1 MSLFHPWAL
10 AAVAACSVALVAGPV
25 SAWTRRYVRQP
36 LRDYNDDSVD
46 SDTSDDAGREDDQ
59 AHAGDDIISASYT
72 SEAEADDVTA
82 GTASIIDAGTSRAIA
97 VGTRTR
103 QTRRGQ
109 DQRPSP
115 ATQSTYPTYPTLRRP
130 ALLAVIPQS
139 LLALALCG
147 FCVWWGM
154 TVDAL
159 GATLVAVPVYAMLG
173 SAASVDAVSH
183 LLPNRL
189 LGTTAI
195 WLVACGA
202 VSILVDPGSIRDAL
216 RAVLCALA
224 VGAIG
229 LLLAFIGSGL
239 GLGDVKLGALIG
251 LWLGWHGA
259 SILVASLCT
268 GIILGGLAAILLLL
282 TRRAG
287 RKSSI
292 AYGPYLIAG
301 ALMGWPLAVV
311 S

>member
-46 SDTSDDAGREDDQ
+46 SATSDDDGR
-59 AHAGDDIISASYT
+59 AHAGDDIIIASGS
-72 SEAEADDVTA
+72 SEAEADDVAA
-82 GTASIIDAGTSRAIA
+82 GIIDAGTSRTAA
-97 VGTRTR
+97 VVGTRTR

-115 ATQSTYPTYPTLRRP
+115 SAQSTYPTLRRP

-147 FCVWWGM
+147 FCAWWG
-154 TVDAL
+154 TTADAL

-282 TRRAG
+282 PRRAG

>member
-10 AAVAACSVALVAGPV
+10 AAVAACSMALVAGPV

-46 SDTSDDAGREDDQ
+46 SDTSDDDGREDGQ

-82 GTASIIDAGTSRAIA
+82 GIIGAGPSRAIA

-115 ATQSTYPTYPTLRRP
+115 AAQSTYPTYPTLRRP

-154 TVDAL
+154 TVNAL

-195 WLVACGA
+195 WLAACGA
-202 VSILVDPGSIRDAL
+202 VAVLVNPGSIQDAF

-259 SILVASLCT
+259 PILVASLCT
-268 GIILGGLAAILLLL
+268 GIILGGLAAILMLL

>member
-1 MSLFHPWAL
+1 M
-10 AAVAACSVALVAGPV
+10 
-25 SAWTRRYVRQP
+25 
-36 LRDYNDDSVD
+36 
-46 SDTSDDAGREDDQ
+46 
-59 AHAGDDIISASYT
+59 
-72 SEAEADDVTA
+72 
-82 GTASIIDAGTSRAIA
+82 
-97 VGTRTR
+97 
-103 QTRRGQ
+103 
-109 DQRPSP
+109 
-115 ATQSTYPTYPTLRRP
+115 
-130 ALLAVIPQS
+130 
-139 LLALALCG
+139 
-147 FCVWWGM
+147 
-154 TVDAL
+154 

>member
-10 AAVAACSVALVAGPV
+10 AAVAACSMALVAGPV

-46 SDTSDDAGREDDQ
+46 SDTSDDDGREDGQ

-82 GTASIIDAGTSRAIA
+82 GIIGAGPSRAIA

-115 ATQSTYPTYPTLRRP
+115 AVQSTYPTYPTLRRP

-154 TVDAL
+154 TADAL
-159 GATLVAVPVYAMLG
+159 GAALVAVPVYALLG

-195 WLVACGA
+195 WLAACGA
-202 VSILVDPGSIRDAL
+202 VAVLVNPGSIRDAF

-259 SILVASLCT
+259 PILVASLCT
-268 GIILGGLAAILLLL
+268 GIILGGLAAILMLL

>member
-10 AAVAACSVALVAGPV
+10 AAVAACSVALVAGPI

-82 GTASIIDAGTSRAIA
+82 GTASIIDAETSRAIA

-109 DQRPSP
+109 DQRPPP
-115 ATQSTYPTYPTLRRP
+115 ATQSTYPTYPKLRRP

-195 WLVACGA
+195 WLAACGA
-202 VSILVDPGSIRDAL
+202 VAVLMNPGSIRDAF

-239 GLGDVKLGALIG
+239 GLGDVKLGALNG
-251 LWLGWHGA
+251 LWLGWHEA
-259 SILVASLCT
+259 PILVASLCT
-268 GIILGGLAAILLLL
+268 GIILGGLPAILMPLPC
-282 TRRAG
+282 RAG

>member
-46 SDTSDDAGREDDQ
+46 SATSDDDGR
-59 AHAGDDIISASYT
+59 AHAGDDIIIASGS
-72 SEAEADDVTA
+72 SEVEADDVAA
-82 GTASIIDAGTSRAIA
+82 GIIDAGTSRTAA
-97 VGTRTR
+97 VVGTRTR

-109 DQRPSP
+109 DQRPPP
-115 ATQSTYPTYPTLRRP
+115 ATQSTYPTYPKLRRP

-195 WLVACGA
+195 WLAACGA
-202 VSILVDPGSIRDAL
+202 VAVLVNPGSIRDAF

-229 LLLAFIGSGL
+229 LLLAFIGSDL

-259 SILVASLCT
+259 PILVASLCT
-268 GIILGGLAAILLLL
+268 GIILGGLAAILMLL

>member
-46 SDTSDDAGREDDQ
+46 SATSDDDGR
-59 AHAGDDIISASYT
+59 AHAGDDIIIASGS
-72 SEAEADDVTA
+72 SEAEADDVA
-82 GTASIIDAGTSRAIA
+82 ASIIDAGTSRAIA

-147 FCVWWGM
+147 FCAWWG
-154 TVDAL
+154 TTADAL

-268 GIILGGLAAILLLL
+268 GIILGGLAAILMLL

>member
-46 SDTSDDAGREDDQ
+46 SATSDDDGR
-59 AHAGDDIISASYT
+59 AHAGDDIIIASGS
-72 SEAEADDVTA
+72 SEAEADDVAA
-82 GTASIIDAGTSRAIA
+82 GIIDAGTSRTAA
-97 VGTRTR
+97 VVGTRTR

-115 ATQSTYPTYPTLRRP
+115 SAQPTYPTLRRP

-195 WLVACGA
+195 WLAACGA
-202 VSILVDPGSIRDAL
+202 VAVLMNPGSIQDAF

-259 SILVASLCT
+259 PILVASLCT
-268 GIILGGLAAILLLL
+268 GIILGGLAAILMLL

>member
-59 AHAGDDIISASYT
+59 AHAGDDIISAS
-72 SEAEADDVTA
+72 EAEADDVTA
-82 GTASIIDAGTSRAIA
+82 GTASIIGAGSSRAIA

-109 DQRPSP
+109 GQRPSP

-159 GATLVAVPVYAMLG
+159 SATLVAVPVYAMLG

-195 WLVACGA
+195 WLAACGA
-202 VSILVDPGSIRDAL
+202 VAVLVNPGSIRDAF

-259 SILVASLCT
+259 PILVASLCT
-268 GIILGGLAAILLLL
+268 GIILGGLAAILMLL

>member
-25 SAWTRRYVRQP
+25 SAWTRHYVRQP

-46 SDTSDDAGREDDQ
+46 SATSDDDGR
-59 AHAGDDIISASYT
+59 AHAGDDIIIASGS
-72 SEAEADDVTA
+72 SEAEADDVAA
-82 GTASIIDAGTSRAIA
+82 GIIDAGTSRTAA
-97 VGTRTR
+97 VVGTRTR

-115 ATQSTYPTYPTLRRP
+115 SAQSTYPTLRRP

-147 FCVWWGM
+147 FCAWWG
-154 TVDAL
+154 TTADAL

>member
-10 AAVAACSVALVAGPV
+10 AAVAACSVALVAGPI

-46 SDTSDDAGREDDQ
+46 SDTSDDAGREDGQ
-59 AHAGDDIISASYT
+59 AHAGDDIISA

-82 GTASIIDAGTSRAIA
+82 GTASIIGAGSSRAIA

-109 DQRPSP
+109 GQRPSP

-159 GATLVAVPVYAMLG
+159 SATLVAVPVYAMLG

-195 WLVACGA
+195 WLAACGA
-202 VSILVDPGSIRDAL
+202 VAVLVNPGSIRDAF

-259 SILVASLCT
+259 PILVASLCT
-268 GIILGGLAAILLLL
+268 GIILGGLAAILMLL

>member
-36 LRDYNDDSVD
+36 LRDYNDASVD
-46 SDTSDDAGREDDQ
+46 SATSDDDGR
-59 AHAGDDIISASYT
+59 AHAGDDIIIASGS
-72 SEAEADDVTA
+72 SEAEADDVAA
-82 GTASIIDAGTSRAIA
+82 GIIDAGTSRTAA
-97 VGTRTR
+97 VVGTRTR

-115 ATQSTYPTYPTLRRP
+115 SAQPTYPTLRRP

-147 FCVWWGM
+147 FCAWWG
-154 TVDAL
+154 TTADAL

>member
-46 SDTSDDAGREDDQ
+46 SDTSDDDGREDGQ

-82 GTASIIDAGTSRAIA
+82 GTASIIGAGSSRAIA

-109 DQRPSP
+109 GQRPSP

-195 WLVACGA
+195 WLAACGA
-202 VSILVDPGSIRDAL
+202 VAVLVNPGSIQDAF

-229 LLLAFIGSGL
+229 LLLAFIGSDL

-259 SILVASLCT
+259 PILVASLCT
-268 GIILGGLAAILLLL
+268 GIILGGLAAILMLL

>member
-59 AHAGDDIISASYT
+59 AHAGDDIISAS
-72 SEAEADDVTA
+72 EAEADDVTA
-82 GTASIIDAGTSRAIA
+82 GTAGIIGAGPSRAIA

-147 FCVWWGM
+147 FCAWWG
-154 TVDAL
+154 TTADAL

>member
-46 SDTSDDAGREDDQ
+46 SATSDDDGR
-59 AHAGDDIISASYT
+59 AHAGDDIIIASGS
-72 SEAEADDVTA
+72 SEAEADDVAA
-82 GTASIIDAGTSRAIA
+82 GIIDAGTSRTAA
-97 VGTRTR
+97 VVGTRTR

-109 DQRPSP
+109 GQRPSP
-115 ATQSTYPTYPTLRRP
+115 SAQSTYPTLRRP

-147 FCVWWGM
+147 FCAWWG
-154 TVDAL
+154 TTADAL

>member
-46 SDTSDDAGREDDQ
+46 SDTSDDAGR
-59 AHAGDDIISASYT
+59 AHAGDDIIIASGS
-72 SEAEADDVTA
+72 SEAEADDVAA
-82 GTASIIDAGTSRAIA
+82 GIIDAGTSRTAA
-97 VGTRTR
+97 VVGTRTR

-115 ATQSTYPTYPTLRRP
+115 SAQSTYPTLRRP

-147 FCVWWGM
+147 FCAWWG
-154 TVDAL
+154 TTADAL

>member
-46 SDTSDDAGREDDQ
+46 SATSDDDGR
-59 AHAGDDIISASYT
+59 AHAGDDIIIASGS
-72 SEAEADDVTA
+72 SEAEADDVAA
-82 GTASIIDAGTSRAIA
+82 GIIDAGTSRTAA
-97 VGTRTR
+97 VVGTRTR

-115 ATQSTYPTYPTLRRP
+115 SAQSTYPTLRRP

-195 WLVACGA
+195 WLAACGA
-202 VSILVDPGSIRDAL
+202 VAVLVNPGSIRDAF
-216 RAVLCALA
+216 RAVLCVLA
-224 VGAIG
+224 IGAIG

-259 SILVASLCT
+259 PILVASLCT
-268 GIILGGLAAILLLL
+268 GIILGGLAAILMLL

>member
-1 MSLFHPWAL
+1 
-10 AAVAACSVALVAGPV
+10 
-25 SAWTRRYVRQP
+25 
-36 LRDYNDDSVD
+36 
-46 SDTSDDAGREDDQ
+46 
-59 AHAGDDIISASYT
+59 
-72 SEAEADDVTA
+72 
-82 GTASIIDAGTSRAIA
+82 
-97 VGTRTR
+97 
-103 QTRRGQ
+103 
-109 DQRPSP
+109 
-115 ATQSTYPTYPTLRRP
+115 
-130 ALLAVIPQS
+130 
-139 LLALALCG
+139 
-147 FCVWWGM
+147 M
-154 TVDAL
+154 TVNAW

-195 WLVACGA
+195 WLAACGA
-202 VSILVDPGSIRDAL
+202 VAVLVNPGSIRDAF
-216 RAVLCALA
+216 RAVLCVLA
-224 VGAIG
+224 IGAIG

-259 SILVASLCT
+259 PILVASLCT
-268 GIILGGLAAILLLL
+268 GIILGGLAAILMLL

>member
-10 AAVAACSVALVAGPV
+10 AAVAACSVAFVAGPI

-46 SDTSDDAGREDDQ
+46 SDTSDDNGREDGQ

-82 GTASIIDAGTSRAIA
+82 GIIGAGPSRAIA

-115 ATQSTYPTYPTLRRP
+115 AVQSTYPTYPTLRRP

-159 GATLVAVPVYAMLG
+159 SATLVAVPVYAMLG

-195 WLVACGA
+195 WLAACGA
-202 VSILVDPGSIRDAL
+202 VAVLVNPGSIQDAF

-259 SILVASLCT
+259 PILVASLCT
-268 GIILGGLAAILLLL
+268 GIILGGLAAILMLL

>member
-46 SDTSDDAGREDDQ
+46 SATSDDDGR
-59 AHAGDDIISASYT
+59 AHAGDDIIIASGS
-72 SEAEADDVTA
+72 SEAEADDVAA
-82 GTASIIDAGTSRAIA
+82 GIIDAGTSRTAA
-97 VGTRTR
+97 VVGTRTR

-115 ATQSTYPTYPTLRRP
+115 SAQSTYPTLRRP

-147 FCVWWGM
+147 FCAWWG
-154 TVDAL
+154 TTADAL

-183 LLPNRL
+183 LLPNRR

-292 AYGPYLIAG
+292 AYGPYLIAS

>member
-46 SDTSDDAGREDDQ
+46 SATSDDDGR
-59 AHAGDDIISASYT
+59 AHAGDDIIIASGS
-72 SEAEADDVTA
+72 SEAEADDVAA
-82 GTASIIDAGTSRAIA
+82 GIIDAGTSRTAA
-97 VGTRTR
+97 VVGTRTR

-115 ATQSTYPTYPTLRRP
+115 SAQSTYPTLRRP

-154 TVDAL
+154 TVNAL

-195 WLVACGA
+195 WLAACGA
-202 VSILVDPGSIRDAL
+202 VAVLVNPGSIRDAF

-259 SILVASLCT
+259 PILVASLCT
-268 GIILGGLAAILLLL
+268 GIILGGLAAILMLL

-301 ALMGWPLAVV
+301 ALMGWPLAVA
-311 S
+311 

>member
-10 AAVAACSVALVAGPV
+10 AAVAACSVALVAGPI

-46 SDTSDDAGREDDQ
+46 SATSDDDGR
-59 AHAGDDIISASYT
+59 AHAGDDIIIASGS
-72 SEAEADDVTA
+72 SEAEADDVAA
-82 GTASIIDAGTSRAIA
+82 GIIDAGTSRTAA
-97 VGTRTR
+97 VVGTRTR

-115 ATQSTYPTYPTLRRP
+115 SAQSTYPTLRRP

-147 FCVWWGM
+147 FCAWWG
-154 TVDAL
+154 TTADAL

>member
-46 SDTSDDAGREDDQ
+46 SATSDDDGR
-59 AHAGDDIISASYT
+59 AHAGDDIIIASGS
-72 SEAEADDVTA
+72 SEAEADDVAA
-82 GTASIIDAGTSRAIA
+82 GIIDAGTSRTAA
-97 VGTRTR
+97 VVGTRTR

-115 ATQSTYPTYPTLRRP
+115 SAQSTYPTLRRP

-147 FCVWWGM
+147 FCAWWG
-154 TVDAL
+154 TTADAL

>member
-10 AAVAACSVALVAGPV
+10 AAVAACSVAIAAGPV
-25 SAWTRRYVRQP
+25 SAWTRRYVRRP
-36 LRDYNDDSVD
+36 LRDYNDDSA
-46 SDTSDDAGREDDQ
+46 TSDDDGREDGNEDT
-59 AHAGDDIISASYT
+59 GDDIISASNA
-72 SEAEADDVTA
+72 SEAEDYNFTDGAADTI
-82 GTASIIDAGTSRAIA
+82 GAGTSRATA

-103 QTRRGQ
+103 QTRLSQ

-115 ATQSTYPTYPTLRRP
+115 AAQSTSPTYPTLRHP
-130 ALLAVIPQS
+130 VLLAVVPQS
-139 LLALALCG
+139 LLALVLCG

-154 TVDAL
+154 TADAL
-159 GATLVAVPVYAMLG
+159 GAALVAVPVYALLG

-195 WLVACGA
+195 WLAACGA
-202 VSILVDPGSIRDAL
+202 VAVLVNPGSIRDAF
-216 RAVLCALA
+216 RAVLCVLA
-224 VGAIG
+224 IGAIG

-259 SILVASLCT
+259 PILVASLCT
-268 GIILGGLAAILLLL
+268 GIILGGLAAILMLL

>member
-36 LRDYNDDSVD
+36 LRDYNNDSVD
-46 SDTSDDAGREDDQ
+46 SATSDDDGR

-82 GTASIIDAGTSRAIA
+82 GTASIIDAGTSRTAA
-97 VGTRTR
+97 VVGTRTR

-115 ATQSTYPTYPTLRRP
+115 SAQSTYPTLRRP

-147 FCVWWGM
+147 FCAWWG
-154 TVDAL
+154 TTADAL

>member
-10 AAVAACSVALVAGPV
+10 AAVAACSVAIAAGPV
-25 SAWTRRYVRQP
+25 SAWTRRYVRRP
-36 LRDYNDDSVD
+36 LRDYNDDSA
-46 SDTSDDAGREDDQ
+46 TSDDDGREDGNEDT
-59 AHAGDDIISASYT
+59 GDDIISASNA
-72 SEAEADDVTA
+72 SEAEDYNFTDGAADTI
-82 GTASIIDAGTSRAIA
+82 GAGTSRATA

-103 QTRRGQ
+103 QTRLSQ

-115 ATQSTYPTYPTLRRP
+115 AAQSTSPTYPTLRHP
-130 ALLAVIPQS
+130 VLLAVVPQS
-139 LLALALCG
+139 LLALVLCG

-154 TVDAL
+154 TADAL
-159 GATLVAVPVYAMLG
+159 GAALVAVPVYALLG

-195 WLVACGA
+195 WLAACGA
-202 VSILVDPGSIRDAL
+202 VAVLVNPGSIRDAF

-224 VGAIG
+224 IGAIG

-259 SILVASLCT
+259 PILVASLCT
-268 GIILGGLAAILLLL
+268 GIILGGLAAILMLL

>member
-10 AAVAACSVALVAGPV
+10 AAVAACSVALVAGPI

-59 AHAGDDIISASYT
+59 AHAGDDIISAS
-72 SEAEADDVTA
+72 EAEADDVTA
-82 GTASIIDAGTSRAIA
+82 GIIGAGPSRAIA

-115 ATQSTYPTYPTLRRP
+115 AVQSTYPTYPTLRRP

-159 GATLVAVPVYAMLG
+159 SATLVAVPVYAMLG

-195 WLVACGA
+195 WLAACGA
-202 VSILVDPGSIRDAL
+202 VAVLVNPGSIRDAF

-259 SILVASLCT
+259 PILVASLCT
-268 GIILGGLAAILLLL
+268 GIILGGLAAILMLL

>member
-46 SDTSDDAGREDDQ
+46 SDTSDDDGREDGQ

-82 GTASIIDAGTSRAIA
+82 GIIGAGPSRAIA

-115 ATQSTYPTYPTLRRP
+115 AVQSTYPTYPTLRRP

-154 TVDAL
+154 TVNAL

-195 WLVACGA
+195 WLAACGA
-202 VSILVDPGSIRDAL
+202 VAVLVNPGSIRDAF

-259 SILVASLCT
+259 PILVASLCT
-268 GIILGGLAAILLLL
+268 GIILGGLAAILMLL

>member
-46 SDTSDDAGREDDQ
+46 SATSDDDGR
-59 AHAGDDIISASYT
+59 AHAGDDIIIASGS
-72 SEAEADDVTA
+72 SEAEADDVAA
-82 GTASIIDAGTSRAIA
+82 GIIDAGTSRTAA
-97 VGTRTR
+97 VVGTRTR

-115 ATQSTYPTYPTLRRP
+115 SAQSTYPTLRRP

-147 FCVWWGM
+147 FCAWWG
-154 TVDAL
+154 TTADAL

-195 WLVACGA
+195 WLAACGA
-202 VSILVDPGSIRDAL
+202 VAVLVNPGSIRDAF

-259 SILVASLCT
+259 PILVASLCT
-268 GIILGGLAAILLLL
+268 GIILGGLAAILMLL

-301 ALMGWPLAVV
+301 ALMGWPLAVA
-311 S
+311 

>member
-147 FCVWWGM
+147 FCAWWG
-154 TVDAL
+154 TTADAL

>member
-46 SDTSDDAGREDDQ
+46 SATSDDDGR
-59 AHAGDDIISASYT
+59 AHAGDDIIIASGS
-72 SEAEADDVTA
+72 SEAEADDVAA
-82 GTASIIDAGTSRAIA
+82 GIIDAGTSRTAA
-97 VGTRTR
+97 VVGTRTR

-115 ATQSTYPTYPTLRRP
+115 SAQPTYPTLRRP

-147 FCVWWGM
+147 FCAWWG
-154 TVDAL
+154 TTADAL

>member
-59 AHAGDDIISASYT
+59 AHAGDDIIIASGS
-72 SEAEADDVTA
+72 SEAEADDVAA
-82 GTASIIDAGTSRAIA
+82 GIIDAGTSRTAA
-97 VGTRTR
+97 VVGTRTR

-115 ATQSTYPTYPTLRRP
+115 SAQPTYPTLRRP

-147 FCVWWGM
+147 FCAWWG
-154 TVDAL
+154 TTADAL

>member
-46 SDTSDDAGREDDQ
+46 SATSDDDGR
-59 AHAGDDIISASYT
+59 AHAGDDIIIASGS
-72 SEAEADDVTA
+72 SEAEADDVAA
-82 GTASIIDAGTSRAIA
+82 GIIDAGTSRAIA

-195 WLVACGA
+195 WLAACGA
-202 VSILVDPGSIRDAL
+202 VAVLVNPGSIQDAF

-259 SILVASLCT
+259 PILVASLCT

-301 ALMGWPLAVV
+301 ALMGWPLTVV

>member
-46 SDTSDDAGREDDQ
+46 SATSDDDGR
-59 AHAGDDIISASYT
+59 AHAGDDIIIASGS
-72 SEAEADDVTA
+72 SEAEADDVAA
-82 GTASIIDAGTSRAIA
+82 GIIDAGTSRTAA
-97 VGTRTR
+97 VVGTRTR

-115 ATQSTYPTYPTLRRP
+115 SAQSTYPTLRRP

-147 FCVWWGM
+147 FCAWWG
-154 TVDAL
+154 TTADAL

-195 WLVACGA
+195 WLAACGA
-202 VSILVDPGSIRDAL
+202 VAVLVNPGSIRDAF

-259 SILVASLCT
+259 PILVACLCT
-268 GIILGGLAAILLLL
+268 GIILGGLAAILMLL

>member
-10 AAVAACSVALVAGPV
+10 AAVAACSVAIAAGPV
-25 SAWTRRYVRQP
+25 SAWTRRYVRRP
-36 LRDYNDDSVD
+36 LRDYNDDSA
-46 SDTSDDAGREDDQ
+46 TSDDDGREDGNEDT
-59 AHAGDDIISASYT
+59 GDDIISASNA
-72 SEAEADDVTA
+72 SEAEDYNFTDGAADTI
-82 GTASIIDAGTSRAIA
+82 GAGTSRATA

-103 QTRRGQ
+103 QTRLSQ

-115 ATQSTYPTYPTLRRP
+115 AAQSTSPTYPTLRHP
-130 ALLAVIPQS
+130 VLLAVVPQS
-139 LLALALCG
+139 LLALVLCG

-154 TVDAL
+154 TADAL
-159 GATLVAVPVYAMLG
+159 GAALVAVPVYALLG

-195 WLVACGA
+195 WLAACGA
-202 VSILVDPGSIRDAL
+202 VAVLVNPGSIRDAF

-224 VGAIG
+224 IGAIG

-251 LWLGWHGA
+251 LWLGWHGVP
-259 SILVASLCT
+259 ILVASLCT
-268 GIILGGLAAILLLL
+268 GIILGGLAAFLLLL

-301 ALMGWPLAVV
+301 ALMGWPLAAV

>member
-46 SDTSDDAGREDDQ
+46 SDTRDDAGREDDQ
-59 AHAGDDIISASYT
+59 AHAGDDIISAS
-72 SEAEADDVTA
+72 EAEADDVTA
-82 GTASIIDAGTSRAIA
+82 GTDDTTGIIDAGTSRAIA

-115 ATQSTYPTYPTLRRP
+115 SAQSTYPTLRRP

-147 FCVWWGM
+147 FCAWWG
-154 TVDAL
+154 TTADAL

>member
-46 SDTSDDAGREDDQ
+46 SATSDDDGR
-59 AHAGDDIISASYT
+59 AHAGDDIIIASGS
-72 SEAEADDVTA
+72 SEAEADDVAA
-82 GTASIIDAGTSRAIA
+82 GIIDAGTSRTAA
-97 VGTRTR
+97 VVGTRTR

-115 ATQSTYPTYPTLRRP
+115 SAQSTYPTLRRP

-147 FCVWWGM
+147 FCAWWG
-154 TVDAL
+154 TTADAL

-259 SILVASLCT
+259 PILVASLCT

>member
-36 LRDYNDDSVD
+36 LRDYNNDSVD
-46 SDTSDDAGREDDQ
+46 SATSDDDGR
-59 AHAGDDIISASYT
+59 AHAGDDIIIASGS
-72 SEAEADDVTA
+72 SEAEADDVAA
-82 GTASIIDAGTSRAIA
+82 GIIDAGTSRTAA
-97 VGTRTR
+97 VVGTRTR

-115 ATQSTYPTYPTLRRP
+115 SAQSTYPTLRRP

-147 FCVWWGM
+147 FCAWWG
-154 TVDAL
+154 TTADAL